1 MARGVRRDFDR
12 FGLWAWGFPR
22 SAYVVGFI
30 WFGIFGGLRGVA
42 AFMSR
47 KNRACSLGWEG

>member
-12 FGLWAWGFPR
+12 FGVWAWGFPR

-47 KNRACSLGWEG
+47 KKACL